1 MKTSEKDIAFRHSVS
16 HATVNSLLQQLYQ
29 DFKVQRNF
37 LPPHLCFDEFR
48 SVKGVDASMSFLFLN
63 AESGQI
69 LNILPDRRMPAL
81 IRYFMSYSRKAREAV
96 KTDVYGYVFPLL
108 LCRSPLFP
116 SRQDHFLTAS
126 TSFSC
131 SAALSIRPASIS

>member
-1 MKTSEKDIAFRHSVS
+1 
-16 HATVNSLLQQLYQ
+16 
-29 DFKVQRNF
+29 
-37 LPPHLCFDEFR
+37 
-48 SVKGVDASMSFLFLN
+48 MSFLFLN

-96 KTDVYGYVFPLL
+96 KTVCMDMYSPYFSVVHHCFP
-108 LCRSPLFP
+108 
-116 SRQDHFLTAS
+116 HAKILTAS

>member
-1 MKTSEKDIAFRHSVS
+1 MYKRQVPPHCFISNNTRLSIVLDAKMKTSEKDIAFRHSVS

-69 LNILPDRRMPAL
+69 LNIPVSYTHLRHGIQSIGHAL
-81 IRYFMSYSRKAREAV
+81 QNLRLTRLNRFEIIGDQIKDMRKLR
-96 KTDVYGYVFPLL
+96 
-108 LCRSPLFP
+108 
-116 SRQDHFLTAS
+116 
-126 TSFSC
+126 
-131 SAALSIRPASIS
+131 